1 MDTIHTF
8 DPLLVKLDSFE
19 GPLDLLLHL
28 IQDKKLDIH
37 TLSLATLCAPFL
49 SYVKNTSQIQ
59 LENASQFIYIA
70 ASLIAIKARSLLP
83 NPITE
88 EEDIQT
94 EEALRKQL
102 IEYKK
107 FKDAGE
113 VLAQMDWLQRDHF
126 TRSEKIQ
133 TEIMKEIDKSEEQLI
148 QISITKLLL
157 VYEQVLQKSRDLSE
171 EFQIPEIKVNTQE
184 VFTQIITELEQKNSF
199 GLQSFFIQLK
209 NLESKIVAFI
219 LLLETARLQWVRLEQ
234 GDRLSEIYCYATQK
248 FSENK
253 NRKLVFSDFI

>member
-1 MDTIHTF
+1 
-8 DPLLVKLDSFE
+8 
-19 GPLDLLLHL
+19 
-28 IQDKKLDIH
+28 
-37 TLSLATLCAPFL
+37 
-49 SYVKNTSQIQ
+49 
-59 LENASQFIYIA
+59 
-70 ASLIAIKARSLLP
+70 
-83 NPITE
+83 
-88 EEDIQT
+88 
-94 EEALRKQL
+94 
-102 IEYKK
+102 
-107 FKDAGE
+107 
-113 VLAQMDWLQRDHF
+113 MDWLQRDHF

-234 GDRLSEIYCYATQK
+234 RI
-248 FSENK
+248 
-253 NRKLVFSDFI
+253 

>member
-83 NPITE
+83 NPVTE

-107 FKDAGE
+107 FKEAGE

-184 VFTQIITELEQKNSF
+184 VFTQIITE
-199 GLQSFFIQLK
+199 
-209 NLESKIVAFI
+209 
-219 LLLETARLQWVRLEQ
+219 Q

-253 NRKLVFSDFI
+253 NRKLVSITLRKNFLKTKTAVFCKILLWQRGLLME